1 MADASSRGPS
11 RSGLALLVIVIGVL
25 ITAVDTTIVVLAL
38 PEIQRSLH
46 IGLSSVIWVI
56 IGYLLVITLL
66 ATQLGRLG
74 DMFGRVRMY
83 ELGFFIFVVG
93 SLLCA
98 LAWNEASII
107 GFRLLQGVGGALVAA
122 NSGAVIADT
131 FPPERRGKAYGYNAV
146 GWNIGAVLGVLL
158 GGLIVTYFSWRWIFW
173 INVPI
178 GLVALVIAL
187 RVLRDHGEREK
198 RRLDYL
204 GTITL
209 GLGLFGILWGLT
221 KLTSESLNA
230 AIVGFVVAGLI
241 LLVAFA
247 VIERHQEE
255 PMLDL
260 AIFKVPTMSPTLL
273 AALFQGLASFS
284 VLYLLLMYLQGVR
297 GYTPLH
303 ASLLLLPGYVVGGVV
318 GPFGGRLADRFGSV
332 WPATL
337 GLILQMVALVV
348 YAQLG
353 TGSAIWI
360 LSGAYVIGA
369 IGSGGFYPANNA
381 AVMKAAPAGSFGI
394 ASGMLRTFA
403 NIGMVFSFAAAIV
416 VASGTISKNQA
427 FAIFVGTSKLGPR
440 LGTLFTAGI
449 HNAFYLSVGL
459 MAIAAVCSAT
469 NLKHYVGKKAPIS
482 PNFPPQNRHPLRL
495 RHTRVIYPMW
505 FTALPR
511 ASESPLATR
520 SW

>member
-1 MADASSRGPS
+1 MVEAARARAPH
-11 RSGLALLVIVIGVL
+11 SGLALLVIVIGVL

-46 IGLSSVIWVI
+46 IGISSIIWVI

-83 ELGFFIFVVG
+83 ELGFLVFIVG

-131 FPPERRGKAYGYNAV
+131 FPPEQRGKAYGYNAI

-178 GLVALVIAL
+178 GLVALAVAIK
-187 RVLRDHGEREK
+187 VLRDHGEREK

-204 GTITL
+204 GTTTL

-230 AIVGFVVAGLI
+230 SIIEFVIAGVI
-241 LLVAFA
+241 LLGVFA
-247 VIERHQEE
+247 LVEQRQKE
-255 PMLDL
+255 PMLNL
-260 AIFKVPTMSPTLL
+260 SLFRVPTMSPTLL
-273 AALFQGLASFS
+273 ASLFQGLASFS

-297 GYTPLH
+297 GYSPLH
-303 ASLLLLPGYVVGGVV
+303 SSLLLLPGYVVGGVV
-318 GPFGGRLADRFGSV
+318 GPIGGRLADRYGAV
-332 WPATL
+332 WPATV
-337 GLILQMVALVV
+337 GLVLQMVALVI

-369 IGSGGFYPANNA
+369 VGSGGFYPANNA

-416 VASGTISKNQA
+416 VASGTISKRQA
-427 FAIFVGTSKLGPR
+427 FAIFVGTSKLSAHI
-440 LGTLFTAGI
+440 GTEFTSGI
-449 HNAFYLSVGL
+449 HNAFYLSVVL
-459 MAIAAVCSAT
+459 MAIAAMFSAT
-469 NLKHYVGKKAPIS
+469 NLKHHFSGKKTNS
-482 PNFPPQNRHPLRL
+482 SNFPPKTVTP
-495 RHTRVIYPMW
+495 
-505 FTALPR
+505 
-511 ASESPLATR
+511 SD
-520 SW
+520 

>member
-1 MADASSRGPS
+1 MAKEMGTRDT

-46 IGLSSVIWVI
+46 VGLTSIIWVI

-83 ELGFFIFVVG
+83 ELGFFVFIVG

-131 FPPERRGKAYGYNAV
+131 FPPEQRGRAYGYNAI

-178 GLVALVIAL
+178 GLVALAIAFK
-187 RVLRDHGEREK
+187 VLHDHGEREK

-204 GTITL
+204 GTVTL

-230 AIVGFVVAGLI
+230 SIIAFVVAGL
-241 LLVAFA
+241 LLLGVFAF
-247 VIERHQEE
+247 VEVHQNE
-255 PMLDL
+255 PMLNL
-260 AIFKVPTMSPTLL
+260 SLFRVPTMSPTLL

-318 GPFGGRLADRFGSV
+318 GPIGGRLADRYGAV
-332 WPATL
+332 WPATI
-337 GLILQMVALVV
+337 GLVVQMLALVI

-353 TGSAIWI
+353 TGSAVWI
-360 LSGAYVIGA
+360 LSGTYVIGA

-416 VASGTISKNQA
+416 VASGTISKNEA
-427 FAIFVGTSKLGPR
+427 FAIFVGTSKLSAHI
-440 LGTLFTAGI
+440 GTEFTAGI
-449 HNAFYLSVGL
+449 HDAFYLSVVL
-459 MAIAAVCSAT
+459 MAIAAVFSAT
-469 NLKHYVGKKAPIS
+469 NLKQHLSSTNANP
-482 PNFPPQNRHPLRL
+482 PNF
-495 RHTRVIYPMW
+495 
-505 FTALPR
+505 LPKTVTPT
-511 ASESPLATR
+511 E
-520 SW
+520 